1 MKLVKDVLGGKK
13 DITAEDVKQLVGM
26 MCDLYDSQ
34 PNVVEIPARR
44 AIFVGDLHGD
54 LDSALA
60 VRDYFLK
67 SKDYSM
73 IFLGDYGDRGPAQVE
88 TFNLVMAL
96 ALQFPNRVVMLRG
109 NHESDEVATRYGFY
123 MDISRKYSHS
133 MFEHYLNVFTVLPLA
148 GLSSNGI
155 FCCHGG
161 VPENVNNL
169 SQILA
174 IDRCFPN
181 FPDDIAYQ
189 MVWND
194 PKDRDFDFRPSCRG
208 RRMKYFGQVA
218 FDRFSADLGIE
229 LMLRSHEV
237 FEEGFKSFF
246 GGRLFS
252 VFTATAGGTVKPKI
266 ARLKDDLKI
275 KPVPI

>member
-1 MKLVKDVLGGKK
+1 MKLVKDILDGKK

-26 MCDLYDSQ
+26 ICDLYDSQ
-34 PNVVEIPARR
+34 PNVVEIPGRR
-44 AIFVGDLHGD
+44 VIFVGDLHGD
-54 LDSALA
+54 LDCALA

-67 SKDYSM
+67 SKGYSM
-73 IFLGDYGDRGPAQVE
+73 VFLGDFGDRGPAQVE

-96 ALQFPNRVVMLRG
+96 ALQFPSRVVMLRG
-109 NHESDEVATRYGFY
+109 NHESEEVATRYGFY

-133 MFEHYLNVFTVLPLA
+133 MFEQYLKVFAVLPLA
-148 GLSSNGI
+148 GLSGNGV

-161 VPENVNNL
+161 VPENVNSL

-174 IDRCFPN
+174 IDRRFPN
-181 FPDDIAYQ
+181 FPDDVAYQ

-194 PKDRDFDFRPSCRG
+194 PKDCDFDFRPSCRG
-208 RRMKYFGQVA
+208 KRIKYFGQIA
-218 FDRFSADLGIE
+218 FDRFAADLGIE
-229 LMLRSHEV
+229 LMLRGHEV

-246 GGRLFS
+246 GERLFS
-252 VFTATAGGTVKPKI
+252 VFTATTGGTVKPKM
-266 ARLKDDLKI
+266 ARLKDDLEI

>member
-1 MKLVKDVLGGKK
+1 VNLVKDVLKGKK

-26 MCDLYDSQ
+26 MCDLYYSQ
-34 PNVVEIPARR
+34 PNVVEIPGRR
-44 AIFVGDLHGD
+44 IIFVGDLHGD
-54 LDSALA
+54 LISALA

-67 SKDYSM
+67 SKAYSM
-73 IFLGDYGDRGPAQVE
+73 VFLGDYGDRGPAQVE

-96 ALQFPNRVVMLRG
+96 ALEFPDRVVMLRG
-109 NHESDEVATRYGFY
+109 NHESEEVATRYGFY

-133 MFEHYLNVFTVLPLA
+133 MFEHYLNVFKVLPLA
-148 GLSSNGI
+148 GFSSNGI

-161 VPENVNNL
+161 VPENVNSL

-174 IDRCFPN
+174 IDRCFPD

-194 PKDRDFDFRPSCRG
+194 PKDRDFDFRPSYRG
-208 RRMKYFGQVA
+208 QRMKYFGQVA
-218 FDRFSADLGIE
+218 FNRFAVDLGIE
-229 LMLRSHEV
+229 IMLRGHEA
-237 FEEGFKSFF
+237 FEDGFKSFF

-252 VFTATAGGTVKPKI
+252 VFTATAGGIVQPKM

>member
-1 MKLVKDVLGGKK
+1 MKLVKDVLSGKK
-13 DITAEDVKQLVGM
+13 DISAENVKQLVGM
-26 MCDLYDSQ
+26 TCDLYDSQ
-34 PNVVEIPARR
+34 PNVVEIPGRR
-44 AIFVGDLHGD
+44 VLFVGDLHGD
-54 LDSALA
+54 LDSTLA

-96 ALQFPNRVVMLRG
+96 TLQFPDRVVMLRG

-133 MFEHYLNVFTVLPLA
+133 MYEHYLNVFAVLPLA
-148 GLSSNGI
+148 GFSTNGV

-161 VPENVNNL
+161 IPENVNSL
-169 SQILA
+169 GQILA

-208 RRMKYFGQVA
+208 KRMKYFGQVA
-218 FDRFSADLGIE
+218 FDRFTADLGIE
-229 LMLRSHEV
+229 LMLRAHEV
-237 FEEGFKSFF
+237 FEEGLKSFF

-252 VFTATAGGTVKPKI
+252 VFTATAGGTVKPKM

-275 KPVPI
+275 RPVPI

>member
-1 MKLVKDVLGGKK
+1 MKLVKDVLDGKK
-13 DITAEDVKQLVGM
+13 DITADDVKQLVGM
-26 MCDLYDSQ
+26 ICDLYASQ
-34 PNVVEIPARR
+34 PNVVEIPGRR
-44 AIFVGDLHGD
+44 VIFVGDLHGD

-60 VRDYFLK
+60 VRNYFLK

-73 IFLGDYGDRGPAQVE
+73 VFLGDYGDRGPAQAE

-96 ALQFPNRVVMLRG
+96 ALQFPDRVVMLRG
-109 NHESDEVATRYGFY
+109 NHESEEVATRYGFY

-133 MFEHYLNVFTVLPLA
+133 MFEQYLKVFAVLPLA
-148 GLSSNGI
+148 GLSSNGV

-161 VPENVNNL
+161 VPEKIDNL

-174 IDRCFPN
+174 INRRLPN
-181 FPDDIAYQ
+181 FPDDVAYQ

-208 RRMKYFGQVA
+208 KRMKYFGQVA
-218 FDRFSADLGIE
+218 FDRFATDLDIE
-229 LMLRSHEV
+229 LMLRGHEV

-246 GGRLFS
+246 GGKLFS
-252 VFTATAGGTVKPKI
+252 IFTGTAGGTVKPKM
-266 ARLKDDLKI
+266 ARLKDDLKV
-275 KPVPI
+275 KPVSV

>member
-1 MKLVKDVLGGKK
+1 MKLVKAVLGGKR
-13 DITAEDVKQLVGM
+13 DITAEDVKQLAGM
-26 MCDLYDSQ
+26 ICDLYDSQ
-34 PNVVEIPARR
+34 PNVVEIPRKR
-44 AIFVGDLHGD
+44 VIFVGDLHGD

-60 VRDYFLK
+60 ARDYFLK

-96 ALQFPNRVVMLRG
+96 ALQFPDRVVMLRG

-133 MFEHYLNVFTVLPLA
+133 MYEHYLNVFAVLPLA

-161 VPENVNNL
+161 IPESVTNL
-169 SQILA
+169 SQIHA
-174 IDRCFPN
+174 IDRGFPN

-208 RRMKYFGQVA
+208 KRMKYFGQVA
-218 FDRFSADLGIE
+218 FDRFATNLGIE
-229 LMLRSHEV
+229 LMLRGHEV
-237 FEEGFKSFF
+237 FEEGFRSFF

-252 VFTATAGGTVKPKI
+252 VFTATAGGTVKPKM
-266 ARLKDDLKI
+266 ARLKDDLTI

>member
-1 MKLVKDVLGGKK
+1 MKLVKDILDGKK

-26 MCDLYDSQ
+26 ICDLYDSQ
-34 PNVVEIPARR
+34 PNVVEIPGRR
-44 AIFVGDLHGD
+44 VIFVGDLHGD
-54 LDSALA
+54 LDCALA

-67 SKDYSM
+67 SKGYSM
-73 IFLGDYGDRGPAQVE
+73 VFLGDFGDRGPAQVE

-96 ALQFPNRVVMLRG
+96 ALQFPSRVVMLRG
-109 NHESDEVATRYGFY
+109 NHESEEVATRYGFY

-133 MFEHYLNVFTVLPLA
+133 MFEQYLKVFAVLPLA
-148 GLSSNGI
+148 GLSGNGV

-161 VPENVNNL
+161 VPENVNSL

-174 IDRCFPN
+174 IDRRFPN
-181 FPDDIAYQ
+181 FPDDVAYQ

-208 RRMKYFGQVA
+208 KRMKYFGQIA
-218 FDRFSADLGIE
+218 FDRFAADLGIE
-229 LMLRSHEV
+229 LMLRGHEV

-246 GGRLFS
+246 GERLFS
-252 VFTATAGGTVKPKI
+252 VFTATTGGTVKPKM
-266 ARLKDDLKI
+266 ARLKDDLEI